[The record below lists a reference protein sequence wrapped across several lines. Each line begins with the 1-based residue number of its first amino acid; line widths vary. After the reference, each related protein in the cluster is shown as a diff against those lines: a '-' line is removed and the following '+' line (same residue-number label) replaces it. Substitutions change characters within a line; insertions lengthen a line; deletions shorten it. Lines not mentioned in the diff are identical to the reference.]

1 MGKAFADTTVA
12 VVIPVYGREDA
23 FVTVGLLRKW
33 PSACRLRI
41 LIVDNGNGPE
51 LSARLG
57 TLAGDDC
64 EVIRLETNQGGAGAY
79 RAGMLAALKTDAEY
93 LWLLDDDALPNER
106 TLPGLLSVFAEESA
120 RGGAPVGVVGS
131 AMLGRVHPK
140 LVTEVGCH
148 VSRLTGLRRRYLEG
162 ADIESLGERTFPVD
176 YCAAASFLVR
186 REAVE
191 KVGVFEDI
199 FIHQDDVD
207 FCFRVREG
215 GFRVLA
221 TTRSTVNHPEE
232 TEKFAL
238 WLLYFDRRN
247 KIWMIDRHLPW
258 CVRIGFRILQ
268 NAYWL
273 MFRYHGFRS
282 AADLIRLGIRHAK
295 TGERLMRTDLRLP
308 SGGKTVR
315 ELVADADFVGVLARP
330 EEIAAAMRTELS
342 AAGVSDPQ
350 VIVCWPHGVKS
361 FSTACRA
368 FFAQLRMQ
376 IRIWRA
382 HAPVVFQDCF
392 CVRDYPLRL
401 FCRRKVFF
409 TASNGKVEII
419 PS

>member
-1 MGKAFADTTVA
+1 MKIHVI
-12 VVIPVYGREDA
+12 VIIPVYRREDV

-33 PSACRLRI
+33 QTDCRLKI
-41 LIVDNGNGPE
+41 LVVDNGNVPE
-51 LSARLG
+51 LSERLG

-93 LWLLDDDALPNER
+93 MWLLDDDALPNER
-106 TLPGLLSVFAEESA
+106 TLPGLLSVFEEEA
-120 RGGAPVGVVGS
+120 AKGCAPVGVVGS
-131 AMLGRVHPK
+131 AMLGRLRPK
-140 LVTEVGCH
+140 RVTEVGCH
-148 VSRLTGLRRRYLEG
+148 LSRLTGRMRRCFEG
-162 ADIESLGERTFPVD
+162 VDADSFGDRVFPVD

-207 FCFRVREG
+207 FCLRVRESG
-215 GFRVLA
+215 YRVLA
-221 TTRSTVNHPEE
+221 TTRSAVNHPEE

-247 KIWMIDRHLPW
+247 KLWMVDRHLPW
-258 CVRIGFRILQ
+258 GARLAVRVYQ
-268 NAYWL
+268 NICWIMYS
-273 MFRYHGFRS
+273 YHGLSS
-282 AADLIRLGIRHAK
+282 AAALIRLGIRHAK
-295 TGERLMRTDLRLP
+295 TGERLMRADLPLP
-308 SGGKTVR
+308 VANKTVR

-330 EEIAAAMRTELS
+330 EEIAAAMRTELA
-342 AAGVSDPQ
+342 AAGVGSPQ
-350 VIVCWPHGVKS
+350 VVVCWPHGVKS
-361 FSTACRA
+361 FGNACRA

-382 HAPVVFQDCF
+382 RNPVVFQDCF
-392 CVRDYPLRL
+392 CIKKYPLRF